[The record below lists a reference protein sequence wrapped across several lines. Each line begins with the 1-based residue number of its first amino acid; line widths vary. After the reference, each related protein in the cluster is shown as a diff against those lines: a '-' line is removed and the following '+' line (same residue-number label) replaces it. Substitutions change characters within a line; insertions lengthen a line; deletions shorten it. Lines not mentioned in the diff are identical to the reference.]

1 MNLYFTT
8 TKPEN
13 NHIKKRFH
21 AQCCNSLII
30 CLKNSS
36 CLSWHTHYIRCLS
49 VMKMTV
55 IFLSTHVADPMLSFV
70 DNLSKATVVFLA
82 HIFTD
87 TNDVIRE
94 KGSYL
99 SYDTCRLN
107 VVIYCLHVMRKTVIL
122 LSTHVSEPMMSFTV
136 YLS

>member
-1 MNLYFTT
+1 
-8 TKPEN
+8 
-13 NHIKKRFH
+13 
-21 AQCCNSLII
+21 
-30 CLKNSS
+30 
-36 CLSWHTHYIRCLS
+36 
-49 VMKMTV
+49 MKMTV